1 MGKKR
6 RFSLVRLCVWLV
18 GLWLGQL
25 LLMRFIPVVLTP
37 HLAAQRAKGHPVKQD
52 WVPISEM
59 SPELTR
65 AVIAA
70 EDNRFC
76 THWGVDVVAMQQVF
90 SEARAGKRLRG
101 GSTISMQTTKNAY
114 LWLSRSKLRKA
125 LEVALVPSVD
135 RVWGKRR
142 VMEVY
147 LNLAEFGP
155 GIYGVEAAAQH
166 HFHTQAAKLSRA
178 QAARLA
184 AVLPSPKQWS
194 ASKPSRFIRRRARLI
209 EKRVAEQGELADCV
223 LKDG

>member
-1 MGKKR
+1 
-6 RFSLVRLCVWLV
+6 
-18 GLWLGQL
+18 
-25 LLMRFIPVVLTP
+25 
-37 HLAAQRAKGHPVKQD
+37 
-52 WVPISEM
+52 
-59 SPELTR
+59 
-65 AVIAA
+65 
-70 EDNRFC
+70 
-76 THWGVDVVAMQQVF
+76 MQQVF

-155 GIYGVEAAAQH
+155 GIYGAEAAAQH
-166 HFHTQAAKLSRA
+166 HFHTHAAKLTRA

-209 EKRVAEQGELADCV
+209 ENRVAEQGELADCV